1 MSTSGQHQFRYT
13 QTPSKVLHLRNLP
26 WECNEEELVE
36 LCKPFGKIV
45 NTKCN
50 VGANRNQAFVEFT
63 DLNQAISMVSYF
75 ASSSEPAQ
83 VRGKTVYIQYSNR
96 HEIVNNKSPGDV
108 PGNVLLVTIEGVEAG
123 DVSIDVIHLVFS
135 AFGFVHKIATFE
147 KAAGFQALI
156 QFSDANIASEA
167 RNALDGRSIPRYLLP
182 EHVGSCNLRISY
194 SAHTDLNIKFQSH
207 RSRDY
212 TNPYLPVNPTAIEGV
227 VQPALGP
234 DGKKKEHES
243 NVLLA
248 SIENMQYAVTV
259 DVLHTVFSAF
269 GTVQKIAIFEKN
281 GQTQALIQY
290 PDVTTASVAREAL
303 EGHCIYD
310 GGYCKLHLSY
320 SRHTDL
326 NVKAY
331 SDKSR
336 DYTIP
341 DSSQLAAQVPPT
353 AWQNPQAA
361 MYPGNEYT
369 VTAAMQAQVAGG
381 QVPSWDPNLQA
392 GRQTFVSTPSTFPGQ
407 SYTAP
412 PVPGYAPSALPT
424 GSSPLTQTS
433 PVAHGAASMG
443 ITRPGVSPN
452 VNIHGSSS
460 PAPGSSPLLQANP
473 LSRNLVQPWSQ
484 LNVRPEG
491 VSPPGHPPYYGQ

>member
-1 MSTSGQHQFRYT
+1 MFQRM
-13 QTPSKVLHLRNLP
+13 
-26 WECNEEELVE
+26 
-36 LCKPFGKIV
+36 
-45 NTKCN
+45 
-50 VGANRNQAFVEFT
+50 
-63 DLNQAISMVSYF
+63 DLNQAISMVSYY

-96 HEIVNNKSPGDV
+96 QEIVNNKGSGDV
-108 PGNVLLVTIEGVEAG
+108 AGNVLLVTIEGVEAG

-156 QFSDANIASEA
+156 QFSDAETASAA

-182 EHVGSCNLRISY
+182 EHVNTCHLRISF

-212 TNPYLPVNPTAIEGV
+212 TNPYLPVNPSAIEGTL
-227 VQPALGP
+227 QPTVGP
-234 DGKKKEHES
+234 DGKKKEPES

-281 GQTQALIQY
+281 GGMQALIQY
-290 PDVTTASVAREAL
+290 PDVTTAAIAKEAL

-326 NVKAY
+326 NVKAHN
-331 SDKSR
+331 DRSR

-341 DSSQLAAQVPPT
+341 DAGVLGMQQPPPGPGTPMPAVAGSWQSPQVT
-353 AWQNPQAA
+353 AP
-361 MYPGNEYT
+361 MYVGNEYP
-369 VTAAMQAQVAGG
+369 AGAQ
-381 QVPSWDPNLQA
+381 
-392 GRQTFVSTPSTFPGQ
+392 
-407 SYTAP
+407 P
-412 PVPGYAPSALPT
+412 PVPSAAMPGMGWDPSLSAGRLPFVSGRGAYLGQT
-424 GSSPLTQTS
+424 YVPSSVPYSGPSIPGTS
-433 PVAHGAASMG
+433 AESPAAFARAGGFQQPMPPQLGHEPNGRPAGGAASAG
-443 ITRPGVSPN
+443 QP
-452 VNIHGSSS
+452 
-460 PAPGSSPLLQANP
+460 PL
-473 LSRNLVQPWSQ
+473 
-484 LNVRPEG
+484 
-491 VSPPGHPPYYGQ
+491 YYA

>member
-1 MSTSGQHQFRYT
+1 MSSTSGQPQFRYT

-26 WECNEEELVE
+26 WECTEEELVE

-50 VGANRNQAFVEFT
+50 VGANRNQAFVEYS

-96 HEIVNNKSPGDV
+96 QEIVNNKSSGDIA
-108 PGNVLLVTIEGVEAG
+108 GNVLLVTIEGVEAG

-135 AFGFVHKIATFE
+135 TFGFVHKIATFE

-156 QFSDANIASEA
+156 QYTDAETAASA
-167 RNALDGRSIPRYLLP
+167 RDALDGRSIPRYLLP
-182 EHVGSCNLRISY
+182 EHVGSCHLRISY

-212 TNPYLPVNPTAIEGV
+212 TNPYLPVNPSAIEGTM
-227 VQPALGP
+227 QFSLTNMYIQSPLGP
-234 DGKKKEHES
+234 DGKKKEPES

-248 SIENMQYAVTV
+248 SIENLQYAVTV

-281 GQTQALIQY
+281 GGMQALVQY
-290 PDVTTASVAREAL
+290 PDLTAAAVAKEAL

-326 NVKAY
+326 NVKNH
-331 SDKSR
+331 SDRSK

-341 DSSQLAAQVPPT
+341 DSGVLPMQQAGALPGPPGG
-353 AWQNPQAA
+353 WQNP
-361 MYPGNEYT
+361 YPG
-369 VTAAMQAQVAGG
+369 VGMQGQSPVQDAQIGPWH
-381 QVPSWDPNLQA
+381 PSMPA
-392 GRQTFVSTPSTFPGQ
+392 GRQTFVSVPNSFPGQ
-407 SYTAP
+407 TYVP
-412 PVPGYAPSALPT
+412 PQPGVPGQGPQYS
-424 GSSPLTQTS
+424 GQSS
-433 PVAHGAASMG
+433 
-443 ITRPGVSPN
+443 
-452 VNIHGSSS
+452 
-460 PAPGSSPLLQANP
+460 
-473 LSRNLVQPWSQ
+473 QP
-484 LNVRPEG
+484 P
-491 VSPPGHPPYYGQ
+491 HYGQ

>member
-1 MSTSGQHQFRYT
+1 MSSSGQQQFRYT

-26 WECNEEELVE
+26 WDCSDEELVE

-50 VGANRNQAFVEFT
+50 VGANRNQAFVEFA
-63 DLNQAISMVSYF
+63 DLNQAINMVSYY

-96 HEIVNNKSPGDV
+96 NEIVNNKSPGDV

-135 AFGFVHKIATFE
+135 AFGFVQKIATFE

-156 QFSDANIASEA
+156 QFSDVGTASAA
-167 RNALDGRSIPRYLLP
+167 REALDGRSIPKYLLP
-182 EHVGSCNLRISY
+182 EHVNHCHLRISY

-212 TNPYLPVNPTAIEGV
+212 TNPYLPVNPTAMEGLLQPV
-227 VQPALGP
+227 VGP
-234 DGKKKEHES
+234 DGKKKEPES
-243 NVLLA
+243 NVLFA
-248 SIENMQYAVTV
+248 SLENMQYAVTI

-269 GTVQKIAIFEKN
+269 GAVQKIAIFEKN

-290 PDVTTASVAREAL
+290 PDVTTAAAAKDAL

-326 NVKAY
+326 NIQQAY

-336 DYTIP
+336 DYTVP
-341 DSSQLAAQVPPT
+341 ESSLLAMQQVSAVHATPPV
-353 AWQNPQAA
+353 WHNPQSGPQSFGYAA
-361 MYPGNEYT
+361 AGAVPG
-369 VTAAMQAQVAGG
+369 QASTSQMS
-381 QVPSWDPNLQA
+381 SWNPNLQ
-392 GRQTFVSTPSTFPGQ
+392 GGGSTFPSTPTRFHGQ
-407 SYTAP
+407 SYA
-412 PVPGYAPSALPT
+412 
-424 GSSPLTQTS
+424 S
-433 PVAHGAASMG
+433 PVSAYATA
-443 ITRPGVSPN
+443 
-452 VNIHGSSS
+452 VN
-460 PAPGSSPLLQANP
+460 PPGSSQQTNHIV
-473 LSRNLVQPWSQ
+473 SSDRSYSVSQPPHPSTM
-484 LNVRPEG
+484 P
-491 VSPPGHPPYYGQ
+491 PPGHAPYHG

>member
-1 MSTSGQHQFRYT
+1 MSTSSQHQFRYT

-26 WECNEEELVE
+26 WECSEEELIE

-50 VGANRNQAFVEFT
+50 VGANRNQAFVEFV
-63 DLNQAISMVSYF
+63 DLNQAISMVSYY
-75 ASSSEPAQ
+75 ASSSEPAM

-96 HEIVNNKSPGDV
+96 HEIVNNKSPGDI

-156 QFSDANIASEA
+156 QFTDAETASSA
-167 RNALDGRSIPRYLLP
+167 REALDGRSIPRYLLP
-182 EHVGSCNLRISY
+182 PHVGSCNLRISY
-194 SAHTDLNIKFQSH
+194 SAHRDLNIKFQSN

-212 TNPYLPVNPTAIEGV
+212 TNPMLPVNYSAIEGA
-227 VQPALGP
+227 VQSTVGP
-234 DGKKKEHES
+234 DGKKKEPES

-290 PDVTTASVAREAL
+290 PDITTATAAREAL

-326 NVKAY
+326 NVKAF

-336 DYTIP
+336 DYTVP
-341 DSSQLAAQVPPT
+341 DPSLLAAQGPAT

-361 MYPGNEYT
+361 PMYPGSAPAFQT
-369 VTAAMQAQVAGG
+369 QVPGG
-381 QVPSWDPNLQA
+381 QVPSWDPNFQA
-392 GRQTFVSTPSTFPGQ
+392 VRPNYVSVPGTFPVQ
-407 SYTAP
+407 TAGAVP
-412 PVPGYAPSALPT
+412 SMPVYAPA
-424 GSSPLTQTS
+424 
-433 PVAHGAASMG
+433 VG
-443 ITRPGVSPN
+443 ITQPGVPPN
-452 VNIHGSSS
+452 VNVQPSGALPSV
-460 PAPGSSPLLQANP
+460 PGSSPVMQT
-473 LSRNLVQPWSQ
+473 SRVAQGFVQPGAQ
-484 LNVRPEG
+484 PNARPG
-491 VSPPGHPPYYGQ
+491 GASPPGQHYYG

>member
-1 MSTSGQHQFRYT
+1 MSTSGQPQFRYT

-26 WECNEEELVE
+26 WECAEEELIE

-45 NTKCN
+45 NTKSN
-50 VGANRNQAFVEFT
+50 VGANRNQAFVEFA
-63 DLNQAISMVSYF
+63 DLNQAISMVSYY

-156 QFSDANIASEA
+156 QFSDAETASAA
-167 RNALDGRSIPRYLLP
+167 RNALNERSIPRYLLP
-182 EHVGSCNLRISY
+182 EHVNSCHLRISY

-212 TNPYLPVNPTAIEGV
+212 TNPYLPVNPTAIDGIAQV
-227 VQPALGP
+227 PSCSYDIGCIRLWCMTQTTCHFQPALGP
-234 DGKKKEHES
+234 DGKRKEPES

-248 SIENMQYAVTV
+248 SIDNMQYAVTV

-290 PDVTTASVAREAL
+290 PDISTAAVAREAL

-341 DSSQLAAQVPPT
+341 DASLLAAQPVSGLPGAPA
-353 AWQNPQAA
+353 AWQNPQAGPI
-361 MYPGNEYT
+361 YPGNDFT
-369 VTAAMQAQVAGG
+369 AGG
-381 QVPSWDPNLQA
+381 AAPPHYPGGQMAPWDPTMQA
-392 GRQTFVSTPSTFPGQ
+392 GRTSYGSVASTYPGQ
-407 SYTAP
+407 PFAASVPAYATAP
-412 PVPGYAPSALPT
+412 LTPT
-424 GSSPLTQTS
+424 GQIPTT
-433 PVAHGAASMG
+433 VTSMG
-443 ITRPGVSPN
+443 FSPT
-452 VNIHGSSS
+452 V
-460 PAPGSSPLLQANP
+460 PT
-473 LSRNLVQPWSQ
+473 
-484 LNVRPEG
+484 NVRPG
-491 VSPPGHPPYYGQ
+491 DASPRGQHTYYGQ

>member
-1 MSTSGQHQFRYT
+1 MSSSSGQPQFRYT

-26 WECNEEELVE
+26 WECTEEELIE

-50 VGANRNQAFVEFT
+50 VGANRNQAFVEFA
-63 DLNQAISMVSYF
+63 DLNQAISMISYY

-96 HEIVNNKSPGDV
+96 QEIVNNKASGEV
-108 PGNVLLVTIEGVEAG
+108 AGNVLLVTIEGVEAG

-156 QFSDANIASEA
+156 QYNDAATASEA
-167 RNALDGRSIPRYLLP
+167 RNSLDGRSIP
-182 EHVGSCNLRISY
+182 
-194 SAHTDLNIKFQSH
+194 
-207 RSRDY
+207 RDY
-212 TNPYLPVNPTAIEGV
+212 TNPYLPVNPSAIEGTL
-227 VQPALGP
+227 QPVLGP
-234 DGKKKEHES
+234 DGKIKEPES

-281 GQTQALIQY
+281 GGTQALIQY
-290 PDVTTASVAREAL
+290 PDVTTAAVAKEAL

-310 GGYCKLHLSY
+310 GGYCKLHLSF

-341 DSSQLAAQVPPT
+341 DAGLLTNPQASAVPT
-353 AWQNPQAA
+353 ASTSWQTNPQAA
-361 MYPGNEYT
+361 GTY
-369 VTAAMQAQVAGG
+369 VSSIG
-381 QVPSWDPNLQA
+381 QMPAWDPSKTTFASAA
-392 GRQTFVSTPSTFPGQ
+392 GTFPGQ
-407 SYTAP
+407 P
-412 PVPGYAPSALPT
+412 FVPSAGAPYPT
-424 GSSPLTQTS
+424 SGSLLTASAGYPQVS
-433 PVAHGAASMG
+433 QQMSQYGSQPRAGSGAPYVG
-443 ITRPGVSPN
+443 
-452 VNIHGSSS
+452 
-460 PAPGSSPLLQANP
+460 
-473 LSRNLVQPWSQ
+473 QPP
-484 LNVRPEG
+484 R
-491 VSPPGHPPYYGQ
+491 YF

>member
-1 MSTSGQHQFRYT
+1 MLFTCLELLSCTSYSF
-13 QTPSKVLHLRNLP
+13 LRSR
-26 WECNEEELVE
+26 
-36 LCKPFGKIV
+36 I
-45 NTKCN
+45 
-50 VGANRNQAFVEFT
+50 
-63 DLNQAISMVSYF
+63 Y
-75 ASSSEPAQ
+75 AQ
-83 VRGKTVYIQYSNR
+83 
-96 HEIVNNKSPGDV
+96 
-108 PGNVLLVTIEGVEAG
+108 
-123 DVSIDVIHLVFS
+123 VFS

-156 QFSDANIASEA
+156 QFNDAETASSA

-182 EHVGSCNLRISY
+182 EHVGSCHLRISY

-212 TNPYLPVNPTAIEGV
+212 TNPYLPVNPTAIEGIM
-227 VQPALGP
+227 QPAVGP
-234 DGKKKEHES
+234 DGKKKELES

-281 GQTQALIQY
+281 GQTQALVQY
-290 PDVTTASVAREAL
+290 PDVNTAAVAREAL

-326 NVKAY
+326 NVKAF

-341 DSSQLAAQVPPT
+341 EASLHAAQQVSGYPAAPA

-361 MYPGNEYT
+361 PMYHGNEFSG
-369 VTAAMQAQVAGG
+369 AASMQAQGPPG
-381 QVPSWDPNLQA
+381 QGPSWDPAMQA
-392 GRQTFVSTPSTFPGQ
+392 GRSTFVSVPSTFPGQ
-407 SYTAP
+407 TFHASSG
-412 PVPGYAPSALPT
+412 PVYSSAAMP
-424 GSSPLTQTS
+424 
-433 PVAHGAASMG
+433 
-443 ITRPGVSPN
+443 
-452 VNIHGSSS
+452 
-460 PAPGSSPLLQANP
+460 PGSSPLQTGPTTSSSMA
-473 LSRNLVQPWSQ
+473 SRGISQPGGPPNL
-484 LNVRPEG
+484 RPRG
-491 VSPPGHPPYYGQ
+491 GASPPGVGPPGASPSYYGQ

>member
-1 MSTSGQHQFRYT
+1 
-13 QTPSKVLHLRNLP
+13 
-26 WECNEEELVE
+26 
-36 LCKPFGKIV
+36 
-45 NTKCN
+45 
-50 VGANRNQAFVEFT
+50 
-63 DLNQAISMVSYF
+63 MVSYY

-156 QFSDANIASEA
+156 QFSDAETASAA
-167 RNALDGRSIPRYLLP
+167 RNALNERSIPRYLLP
-182 EHVGSCNLRISY
+182 EHVNSCHLRISY

-212 TNPYLPVNPTAIEGV
+212 TNPYLPVNPTAIEGI
-227 VQPALGP
+227 VQPAVGP
-234 DGKKKEHES
+234 DGKKKELES

-281 GQTQALIQY
+281 GQTQALVQY
-290 PDVTTASVAREAL
+290 PDVNTAAVAREAL

-341 DSSQLAAQVPPT
+341 DISLLAAQQASALPAAQPV
-353 AWQNPQAA
+353 WQNPQAGP
-361 MYPGNEYT
+361 MYPGNDF
-369 VTAAMQAQVAGG
+369 TAPGAGPAQYPGG
-381 QVPSWDPNLQA
+381 QVAPWDPSMQA
-392 GRQTFVSTPSTFPGQ
+392 GRPPFVSAPSPYPGQ
-407 SYTAP
+407 SYAASSVSSYASAP
-412 PVPGYAPSALPT
+412 MPSS
-424 GSSPLTQTS
+424 SSPHTPTS
-433 PVAHGAASMG
+433 QIPSPGASMG
-443 ITRPGVSPN
+443 LSPGVQANLRPGGLSSPSHLQQGVSPN
-452 VNIHGSSS
+452 VR
-460 PAPGSSPLLQANP
+460 PGGA
-473 LSRNLVQPWSQ
+473 
-484 LNVRPEG
+484 
-491 VSPPGHPPYYGQ
+491 SPPGQPAYYGQ

>member
-1 MSTSGQHQFRYT
+1 MSSSGQPQFRYT

-26 WECNEEELVE
+26 WECTEEELVE

-50 VGANRNQAFVEFT
+50 VGANHNQAFVEFAE
-63 DLNQAISMVSYF
+63 LNQAISMISYY

-96 HEIVNNKSPGDV
+96 QEIVNNKASGEV
-108 PGNVLLVTIEGVEAG
+108 AGNVLLVTIEGVEAG

-156 QFSDANIASEA
+156 QYTDAATASEA
-167 RNALDGRSIPRYLLP
+167 RNALDGRSIPRFKYQ
-182 EHVGSCNLRISY
+182 I
-194 SAHTDLNIKFQSH
+194 
-207 RSRDY
+207 
-212 TNPYLPVNPTAIEGV
+212 PVPSE
-227 VQPALGP
+227 QPVLGP
-234 DGKKKEHES
+234 DGKMKEPDS

-281 GQTQALIQY
+281 GGTQALIQY
-290 PDVTTASVAREAL
+290 PDVTTATVAKEAL

-310 GGYCKLHLSY
+310 GGFCKLHLSY

-336 DYTIP
+336 DYTVADTGI
-341 DSSQLAAQVPPT
+341 LAAPQGSSVPVVST
-353 AWQNPQAA
+353 GLQANPH
-361 MYPGNEYT
+361 
-369 VTAAMQAQVAGG
+369 VAGTSVSNVG
-381 QVPSWDPNLQA
+381 MQQAFPNRQMPAWDPNKA
-392 GRQTFVSTPSTFPGQ
+392 NYASVVGTFPGQ
-407 SYTAP
+407 P
-412 PVPGYAPSALPT
+412 FGPSAGAPYPASAARPT
-424 GSSPLTQTS
+424 ASAGYVQASQQMPQYGIQ
-433 PVAHGAASMG
+433 PRPAARGAPF
-443 ITRPGVSPN
+443 I
-452 VNIHGSSS
+452 
-460 PAPGSSPLLQANP
+460 
-473 LSRNLVQPWSQ
+473 
-484 LNVRPEG
+484 
-491 VSPPGHPPYYGQ
+491 GHPPRASARDD